1 MCQGHSLGSGANI
14 VILTYDL
21 QLAPGVEPG
30 DVITNTASVTQY
42 ASRNGGPNFLDSGGP
57 LTDTAD
63 VTVANATSSKIFML
77 TSEAHTSDASVPPR
91 VAIGEIVRYRLVVR
105 LPEGTATN
113 FQMQDLLPAGMGFLD
128 DGTARLA
135 FVTNGTG
142 ITSAAFGSV
151 PAIAGAC
158 TVNGSAADGTTPA
171 APLPCSFG
179 DFNIGSDNSTA
190 ADPDAYGD
198 GVDPF
203 FKLGTLTNANSDAD
217 NEFVVVE
224 FNALVRNVASNG
236 TGTVLS
242 NGLRTTID
250 GTASGPDATPV
261 TVRTAQPSIPVG
273 VNTKTVLPTSADAG
287 DTVTYTVTF
296 TAANGADNA
305 DAFEARLVDN
315 LAALPLTNIVFGAPT
330 FNGRLPVADGHRQLD
345 GDDARSDASIAC
357 AAAARSRSP
366 TPPS

>member
-1 MCQGHSLGSGANI
+1 MCQGHDLGDGANI

-42 ASRNGGPNFLDSGGP
+42 ASRNGGPSFLDSGGP

-77 TSEAHTSDASVPPR
+77 TSEAHTSDAAVPPR

-105 LPEGTATN
+105 LPEGAATN

-142 ITSAAFGSV
+142 ITSADFGSV

-158 TVNGSAADGTTPA
+158 TVNGNAADGTTPA

-190 ADPDAYGD
+190 ADPDTYGD

-203 FKLGTLTNANSDAD
+203 FKLGTLTNADSDAD

-250 GTASGPDATPV
+250 GSASGPDATPV
-261 TVRTAQPSIPVG
+261 TVRTAQPSIPF
-273 VNTKTVLPTSADAG
+273 NAEHQDRAADQ
-287 DTVTYTVTF
+287 
-296 TAANGADNA
+296 
-305 DAFEARLVDN
+305 R
-315 LAALPLTNIVFGAPT
+315 
-330 FNGRLPVADGHRQLD
+330 RCR
-345 GDDARSDASIAC
+345 
-357 AAAARSRSP
+357 
-366 TPPS
+366 